1 MGHSC
6 PWRASHLV
14 GKQGPR
20 LVAFRVREV
29 LVVGGD
35 FLGQLSQG
43 KAQTGKGQ
51 SCQRVSE
58 KSRRS

>member
-1 MGHSC
+1 MGHSY
-6 PWRASHLV
+6 PWRASLLV

-20 LVAFRVREV
+20 FVALRVREI
-29 LVVGGD
+29 LVVWGD

-51 SCQRVSE
+51 RCQRVSE
-58 KSRRS
+58 KSGRS